1 MAHECV
7 VCGQQAP
14 PGALTC
20 PHCGADRPHRQRP
33 VRAQAL
39 ARRRRLVLGA
49 ILAGAVAWAL
59 LIAFGGGTSRSREC
73 RAYDTATQKYDQA
86 VAEAVPPE
94 EELAKLRDDV
104 DRFRAACDRSGGG

>member
-20 PHCGADRPHRQRP
+20 PHCGAERPHRHRP
-33 VRAQAL
+33 VRAEAL
-39 ARRRRLVLGA
+39 ARRRRLVLGG
-49 ILAGAVAWAL
+49 ILAGVVAWAL

-73 RAYDTATQKYDQA
+73 RAYDTASERYDQV
-86 VAEAVPPE
+86 VAEAVPADD
-94 EELAKLRDDV
+94 ELARLRDDV
-104 DRFRAACDRSGGG
+104 ERLRVACERSGG